1 MNFGGLMM
9 FCSFHKGVTLTPWHC
24 LPNMYL
30 QLWYLIQLMW
40 CSFGIQIDEFI
51 TTYKTTNYPPSFWI
65 LFCLFFMSTVV
76 LERVPDYPSFL
87 PETDYFWATRTR
99 LFRSGRYPTPT
110 RTRLFEK
117 THTIWGKK
125 CIIPDKISD
134 FLGTRI
140 RLFGIPTLP
149 GPTRIRLF
157 TIRSIRYPT
166 FCYPLQH

>member
-1 MNFGGLMM
+1 MNLYYEYFVQSTSQIYFGY
-9 FCSFHKGVTLTPWHC
+9 FKNENP
-24 LPNMYL
+24 
-30 QLWYLIQLMW
+30 
-40 CSFGIQIDEFI
+40 
-51 TTYKTTNYPPSFWI
+51 I
-65 LFCLFFMSTVV
+65 LGTSRVV

-99 LFRSGRYPTPT
+99 LFRSGRYPIPT

-140 RLFGIPTLP
+140 RLFGIPALP
-149 GPTRIRLF
+149 DTTRIRLF

-166 FCYPLQH
+166 FCYPLHH

>member
-1 MNFGGLMM
+1 MVTI
-9 FCSFHKGVTLTPWHC
+9 SFDLFRKIYGKYDFA
-24 LPNMYL
+24 YL
-30 QLWYLIQLMW
+30 KL
-40 CSFGIQIDEFI
+40 
-51 TTYKTTNYPPSFWI
+51 
-65 LFCLFFMSTVV
+65 V

-140 RLFGIPTLP
+140 RLFGIPALP
-149 GPTRIRLF
+149 DTTRIRLF
-157 TIRSIRYPT
+157 PTRSIRYPT